1 MKSFDTAIASALLG
15 SNQEFPVDFGKA
27 WKWLG
32 FSRKDPAKRSL
43 LECGFAEGV
52 DFHISVESDNHA
64 GLSIQKEEAEGA
76 DLLISV
82 ESLNHAGLSP
92 QEKAA
97 NARREKIWLTVDCF
111 KTWGMMA
118 RTEQGKKVRTYFLQC
133 EKIAKQEAARQLETN
148 RKIYDEL
155 ANRISNLEP
164 KPIPALPPV
173 PEIPKRNI
181 ARKLVDEQA
190 RKTGLQHSFLWNQ
203 AYCELEYR
211 FGYPIAKSRA
221 KNKLEKIEADGQL
234 DSLIAVMHLLW
245 GNS

>member
-15 SNQEFPVDFGKA
+15 SNQEFPVDFEKA

-32 FSRKDPAKRSL
+32 FSRKDNAKVSL
-43 LECGFAEGV
+43 LECGFVEGI
-52 DFHISVESDNHA
+52 DFLINQE
-64 GLSIQKEEAEGA
+64 LEAPTITGW
-76 DLLISV
+76 V
-82 ESLNHAGLSP
+82 NP
-92 QEKAA
+92 KP
-97 NARREKIWLTVDCF
+97 NEKIWLTVDCF

-118 RTEQGKKVRTYFLQC
+118 RTEQGKQIRTYFLQC

-164 KPIPALPPV
+164 KPLLALPPV

-190 RKTGLQHSFLWNQ
+190 RKTGLQHSYLWNQ
-203 AYCELEYR
+203 AYYELEYR

-234 DSLIAVMHLLW
+234 DSLIAVMYLLW